1 MGGRTRGVETVACRT
16 TPEGIEMLAV
26 GWEEVGRFF
35 EEAPPENRQGV
46 TIEHP

>member
-1 MGGRTRGVETVACRT
+1 V
-16 TPEGIEMLAV
+16 LAV

-35 EEAPPENRQGV
+35 EETPPEIRQGV